1 MEQQHNE
8 EPMHTTTTPVATI
21 QDEAALNSLIRS
33 RYHHTCGQII
43 WVVELP
49 HGFACFA
56 ELRPVLPMPITT
68 CPRCGELLRR
78 ETLTQRQR
86 GGE

>member
-1 MEQQHNE
+1 MNS
-8 EPMHTTTTPVATI
+8 TTPLPTI
-21 QDEAALNSLIRS
+21 PDAAALNSVLRS

-56 ELRPVLPMPITT
+56 ELRPVLPPPITT
-68 CPRCGELLRR
+68 CPRCGVELTW
-78 ETLTQRQR
+78 ETLSQRQH
-86 GGE
+86 GGA

>member
-1 MEQQHNE
+1 MN
-8 EPMHTTTTPVATI
+8 TTTTPVATI
-21 QDEAALNSLIRS
+21 PDEAALTSVIRS

-56 ELRPVLPMPITT
+56 ELRPVLPPPITT
-68 CPRCGELLRR
+68 CPRCGASLTR
-78 ETLTQRQR
+78 ETLTQRQH
-86 GGE
+86 GGG